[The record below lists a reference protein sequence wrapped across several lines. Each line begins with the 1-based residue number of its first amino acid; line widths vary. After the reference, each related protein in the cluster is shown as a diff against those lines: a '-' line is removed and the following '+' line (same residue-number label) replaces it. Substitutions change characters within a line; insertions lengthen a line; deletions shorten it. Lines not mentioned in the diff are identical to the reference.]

1 MKKRHVLLSTLS
13 SLLLLVGCGT
23 KVSEDD
29 AKKFV
34 DENYKDV
41 KLSDIYSGAKAT
53 SKVSIKTAENI
64 IGVSASE
71 SSKTEDVTPT
81 KVTSSTL
88 GAYKVAFYAYAIT
101 GSKMNED
108 ENSTTYTT
116 SGKKLTINFKVD
128 YGAYAK
134 RLKKEDSSSKVE
146 GSGTATG
153 VVHINENG
161 VTTDYKYSYD
171 YTLNAGGVD
180 LGILDVNTKTSK
192 LVGTISASVEL
203 TKK

>member
-1 MKKRHVLLSTLS
+1 MKKRQLLLTTLS

-41 KLSDIYSGAKAT
+41 KLSDIYSGAKAS
-53 SKVSIKTAENI
+53 SKISITTAENVL
-64 IGVSASE
+64 GVSTTE
-71 SSKTEDVTPT
+71 SSSTEEVTPT
-81 KVTSSTL
+81 KVTSTTL
-88 GAYKVAFYAYAIT
+88 IYYKTTFYGYAIT
-101 GSKMNED
+101 GSKMNEK
-108 ENSTTYTT
+108 ENSTTYST

-134 RLKKEDSSSKVE
+134 RLKEEDSSSKVE

-161 VTTDYKYSYD
+161 VATDYRFSYN
-171 YTLNAGGVD
+171 YTLNAGGID

-192 LVGTISASVEL
+192 LVGTISYNLAL
-203 TKK
+203 TTK